1 MSTMRVTMTR
11 TTMGES
17 GSLLTAGSTYTV
29 STAFGAY
36 LVGQAKAA
44 TDPDGALSPLGSE
57 PLRLATNP
65 VTGAASAVDGGGTT
79 ALALSLGL
87 APVSTP
93 VGFRW
98 TDHGLT
104 LRRSANGAVQT
115 DWLITDLIPTPTVTY
130 YVNPLTGSDAN
141 SGLTSGLA
149 LANLSTA
156 LAKADVDQIIITGL
170 TADYIALGAKGWN
183 NTQPTRSVSVLNRTG
198 YRFISCDASATLPT
212 WAVNGTYSN
221 VYQSSA
227 VSAANGRQVTDMS
240 TSAYLTYVDRNGTT
254 QTLSN
259 QPKRF
264 RTLKRVASL
273 ALVAAEAG
281 TYFHDGTYLQVRP
294 HDDRVL
300 TGTTTMLA
308 TSDSNNG
315 RMPAVS
321 SATIYA
327 ENIDFVGGYRA
338 FLALH
343 ADTVTGHILAF
354 NGCSFQ
360 GASTSGG
367 LMIEA
372 ACKVYLYRCGAYDNY
387 TDGFNYH
394 AAGNDAA
401 TEADAPSVL
410 EVECVAIGNGST
422 GSSGTSDNASTAHEY
437 TEVIGLNCVYVN
449 SDDSPVVDINN
460 AHRWMMGC
468 HIGAALTTAAGRHNI
483 KLANTA
489 KAWLDGVFAE
499 LGANER
505 WLSETSAS
513 TLYHFNSGAVVNGSG
528 GAGVVRA
535 YLG

>member
-1 MSTMRVTMTR
+1 MTTTVTMLQTR
-11 TTMGES
+11 RGEDGNLWTLGGSYSASDDFAAKLISSNYATGTLPVDRDLVPIMGQTNS
-17 GSLLTAGSTYTV
+17 AGQVTSLVSADGIPKVLIGTA
-29 STAFGAY
+29 
-36 LVGQAKAA
+36 
-44 TDPDGALSPLGSE
+44 
-57 PLRLATNP
+57 
-65 VTGAASAVDGGGTT
+65 
-79 ALALSLGL
+79 L

-104 LRRSANGAVQT
+104 LRRCADGSVQT
-115 DWLITDLIPTPTVTY
+115 DWLITDLIPTPTTTY

-141 SGLTSGLA
+141 SGLTTGLA
-149 LANLSTA
+149 LANLATA
-156 LAKADVDQIIITGL
+156 LAKSDVDQIIITGL

-212 WAVNGTYSN
+212 WTVNGTYSN

-240 TSAYLTYVDRNGTT
+240 TSAYLTYVDKYGVT

-327 ENIDFVGGYRA
+327 ENIDFVGGFRC

-343 ADTVTGHILAF
+343 ADTVTGHILAL

-360 GASTSGG
+360 GATNSGG
-367 LMIEA
+367 LMVEA

-401 TEADAPSVL
+401 AEADAPSIL

-422 GSSGTSDNASTAHEY
+422 GSSGISDNASTAHEY
-437 TEVIGLNCVYVN
+437 TEVITLNCVYVN
-449 SDDSPVVDINN
+449 SDDSPIADINN
-460 AHRWMMGC
+460 AHRWVMGS
-468 HIGAALTTAAGRHNI
+468 HIGAALVTGSGRQNV
-483 KLANTA
+483 KVANTG
-489 KAWLDGVFAE
+489 KLWLHGCFAE
-499 LGANER
+499 QGANER
-505 WLSETSAS
+505 WNSETSTS
-513 TLYHFNSGAVVNGSG
+513 TLYHFNSGAVANASA

>member
-1 MSTMRVTMTR
+1 MSNVSRQIDER
-11 TTMGES
+11 DQW
-17 GSLLTAGSTYTV
+17 LFNASTND
-29 STAFGAY
+29 
-36 LVGQAKAA
+36 LVGVKNP
-44 TDPDGALSPLGSE
+44 TGRGEDFLPV
-57 PLRLATNP
+57 RLDS
-65 VTGAASAVDGGGTT
+65 TGTSLVSGDGTT

-141 SGLTSGLA
+141 SGLTTGLA
-149 LANLSTA
+149 LANLATA

-170 TADYIALGAKGWN
+170 TADYIALGTKGWN

-198 YRFISCDASATLPT
+198 YRFISADASATLPT
-212 WAVNGTYSN
+212 WTVNGTYSN

-240 TSAYLTYVDRNGTT
+240 TSAYVTYTDRNGVT

-259 QPKRF
+259 QPKRY
-264 RTLKRVASL
+264 RTLKRVTST

-360 GASTSGG
+360 GAGTNGG
-367 LMIEA
+367 LIIEA
-372 ACKVYLYRCGAYDNY
+372 ACKVYMYRCGAYDNA

-401 TEADAPSVL
+401 TAADAPSIL
-410 EVECVAIGNGST
+410 EVECVAIGNGAT

-437 TEVIGLNCVYVN
+437 TEVIALNCVYIN
-449 SDDSPVVDINN
+449 SDDSVVADINN

-468 HIGAALTTAAGRHNI
+468 HVGAALTTAAGRQNI

-489 KAWLDGVFAE
+489 KVWLDGVFAE